1 MKQIQNSKTYQK
13 RQPRYSH
20 HSKSRHRH
28 KIRRQSNDT
37 FSTTNSQQDQ
47 HRHRQSIKTKT
58 ANIETL
64 RLHIGDLY
72 LFHPTNPRC
81 PSTSSLW
88 CIFDKRQNNR
98 IYAES
103 ASRDLLTFRLWIA
116 LPTHYRYARRATRSE
131 LRDYIFN
138 LSWFEFSSRLPSSLH
153 SQLST
158 PINSRGIKV

>member
-1 MKQIQNSKTYQK
+1 MKRIQNCQQKQSLNFGVHQERGSKRKSY
-13 RQPRYSH
+13 
-20 HSKSRHRH
+20 HSKIHRSY
-28 KIRRQSNDT
+28 KTRRQSNH
-37 FSTTNSQQDQ
+37 TTNSLQDQ
-47 HRHRQSIKTKT
+47 QRQRQSIKPKT

-72 LFHPTNPRC
+72 LLHPTNPRC
-81 PSTSSLW
+81 PSVSSLW

-103 ASRDLLTFRLWIA
+103 ASRDLLTFHLWLPI
-116 LPTHYRYARRATRSE
+116 PTHYRYARRATRSE

-138 LSWFEFSSRLPSSLH
+138 LSWFEFSSRLP
-153 SQLST
+153 T